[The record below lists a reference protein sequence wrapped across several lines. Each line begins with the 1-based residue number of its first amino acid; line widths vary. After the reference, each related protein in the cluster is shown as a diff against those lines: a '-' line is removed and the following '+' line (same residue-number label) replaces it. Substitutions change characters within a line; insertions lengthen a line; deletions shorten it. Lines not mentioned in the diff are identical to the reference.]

1 MKKRYAD
8 KLILLYGYGPLDIR
22 WINFKLGGAFVGKGN
37 NLIIGD

>member
-1 MKKRYAD
+1 MKKKYAE
-8 KLILLYGYGPLDIR
+8 KFILPYGYGSLDIR